1 MSIPKPGIGE
11 RETTLIDS
19 CMADPNMSAD
29 YLQDRRYMIR
39 RTAYDERTSLAK

>member
-11 RETTLIDS
+11 RETSLIDS

-29 YLQDRRYMIR
+29 YLQDQRYIIR
-39 RTAYDERTSLAK
+39 LTAYNERTSLAK